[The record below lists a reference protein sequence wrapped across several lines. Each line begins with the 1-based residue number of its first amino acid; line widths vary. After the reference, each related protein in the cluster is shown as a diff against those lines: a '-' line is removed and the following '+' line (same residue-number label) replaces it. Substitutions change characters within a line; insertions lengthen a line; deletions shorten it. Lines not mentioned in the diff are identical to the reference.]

1 MVICPRTKTTAF
13 AYRSVRLNKMSAAPK
28 SGVRSATPSSLSL
41 VDRVLY
47 EVSRY
52 SSTLLLLM
60 VFCVETGVVIFVIRD
75 MRAADNE
82 VQRMYVGSVLG
93 LRNIGGL
100 QYEAQ
105 ETRRSTLYALTTNDS
120 NLQVEYADQS
130 RAADRRVTDGINDYL
145 SRARTPREVELGQRL
160 RGDWVAY
167 LKVRDEVLASILEG
181 STKEAV
187 DYDLTGG
194 VPSFDRVRQDL
205 EEVKRLYDDQASQR
219 LAIVDASS
227 RRSTGR
233 LVGVLCFTL
242 LFASVSIWA
251 IQRSK
256 MLSALKLAKLQ
267 MDFVAS
273 VSHELRTPLAVIS
286 ASAQNIAD
294 GVVDE
299 KEQLTKYGAV
309 IRNHTRQ
316 LTELVNQIL
325 LFASTRDGRAHYIL
339 RSITVEQIFES
350 VLRNTREV
358 VQEAGFTIETTAEPD
373 LPSFVGDS
381 SALSQCLQN
390 LIGNAVKYGG
400 NHRRINLRASL
411 QKTDDARADEILISV
426 EDRGIGIDGS
436 DLPHIFEPFYRSP
449 AVAAAQIHGTG
460 LGLALAK
467 SIAEAM
473 GGKITVV
480 SKIGV
485 GSVFTLHLPV
495 QRKGSRQ
502 MAAAE
507 PDLLTRQ

>member
-1 MVICPRTKTTAF
+1 
-13 AYRSVRLNKMSAAPK
+13 
-28 SGVRSATPSSLSL
+28 
-41 VDRVLY
+41 
-47 EVSRY
+47 
-52 SSTLLLLM
+52 
-60 VFCVETGVVIFVIRD
+60 
-75 MRAADNE
+75 
-82 VQRMYVGSVLG
+82 MYVGSVQG
-93 LRNIGGL
+93 LRGIGGL
-100 QYEAQ
+100 QYDAQ
-105 ETRRSTLYALTTNDS
+105 ETRRATLYALTTNDS
-120 NLQVEYADQS
+120 NLQVAYADQS
-130 RAADRRVTDGINDYL
+130 RDADRRVTNGINEYL
-145 SRARTPREVELGQRL
+145 ARARNTSELDLGKRL
-160 RGDWVAY
+160 QNDWLGY
-167 LKVRDEVLASILEG
+167 LRVRDEVLASILEG

-205 EEVKRLYDDQASQR
+205 EEIKRLYDDQASRQ
-219 LAIVDASS
+219 LAVVDASS
-227 RRSTGR
+227 RRSAGR

-294 GVVDE
+294 GVVEE
-299 KEQLTKYGAV
+299 KDQLAKYGAV

-325 LFASTRDGRAHYIL
+325 LFASTREGRTHYVMRPMSL
-339 RSITVEQIFES
+339 EELFES

-358 VQEAGFTIETTAEPD
+358 VREAGFVVDVQAEPG
-373 LPSFVGDS
+373 LPPVLADV

-390 LIGNAVKYGG
+390 LVGNAVKYGG
-400 NHRRINLRASL
+400 SHPRIVMRAFLHRSELPHL
-411 QKTDDARADEILISV
+411 EEIRISV
-426 EDRGIGIDGS
+426 EDHGIGIDNT

-449 AVAAAQIHGTG
+449 SVAAAQIHGTG

-485 GSVFTLHLPV
+485 GSVFTLHLPTLK
-495 QRKGSRQ
+495 KGNWQ
-502 MAAAE
+502 MEAVG

>member
-1 MVICPRTKTTAF
+1 MVIFPKTRTIVSGCSRICPNDMNLPVKHE
-13 AYRSVRLNKMSAAPK
+13 VQG
-28 SGVRSATPSSLSL
+28 GVPGPLPL
-41 VDRVLY
+41 IDRFLY
-47 EVSRY
+47 QVSRY

-60 VFCVETGVVIFVIRD
+60 VFSVETGVVVFVIRD

-82 VQRMYVGSVLG
+82 VQRMYKGSVLG
-93 LRNIGGL
+93 LRSIGGL
-100 QYEAQ
+100 QYDAQ

-145 SRARTPREVELGQRL
+145 ARARTEREVELGKRL
-160 RGDWVAY
+160 QGDWHAY

-181 STKEAV
+181 SIKEAV
-187 DYDLTGG
+187 DYDLMGG

-205 EEVKRLYDDQASQR
+205 EEVKRLYDEQASQR

-227 RRSTGR
+227 RRSAGR

-256 MLSALKLAKLQ
+256 VLSALKLAKLQ

-273 VSHELRTPLAVIS
+273 VSHELRTPLTVIS

-294 GVVDE
+294 GVVEE
-299 KEQLTKYGAV
+299 KEQLARYGAV

-325 LFASTRDGRAHYIL
+325 SFASTREGRTHYIL
-339 RSITVEQIFES
+339 RPQTVEQLFES

-358 VQEAGFTIETTAEPD
+358 VQEAGFTIETSVEPT
-373 LPSFVGDS
+373 LPEVVGDA

-390 LIGNAVKYGG
+390 LLGNAVKYGG
-400 NHRRINLRASL
+400 NHRRINLRACLHKSEDPRL
-411 QKTDDARADEILISV
+411 EEIRISV
-426 EDRGIGIDGS
+426 EDHGIGIDGA

-460 LGLALAK
+460 LGLPLAK

-495 QRKGSRQ
+495 LKKGSWQ
-502 MAAAE
+502 MATVG